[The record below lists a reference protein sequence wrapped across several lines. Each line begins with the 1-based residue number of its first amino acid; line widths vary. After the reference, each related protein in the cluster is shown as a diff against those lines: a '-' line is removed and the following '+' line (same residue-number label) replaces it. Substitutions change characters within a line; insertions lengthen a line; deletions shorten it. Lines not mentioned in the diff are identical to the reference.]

1 VFNLLNL
8 IHAEWGQV
16 KNLSD
21 PQVLRLVGYDPEHGR
36 GVYLFQQ
43 PDQQAD
49 LSISRWRM
57 LLGASMAF

>member
-1 VFNLLNL
+1 
-8 IHAEWGQV
+8 
-16 KNLSD
+16 
-21 PQVLRLVGYDPEHGR
+21 VLRLVGYDPEHGR